1 MKTKY
6 VIKSV
11 DSFRRWVGISN
22 LFIDSLISSRE
33 ALRQFNSL
41 NAEQRI
47 SIRKRFSEC
56 DEIRNKRIPEE
67 DRDNGTYKLSVMV
80 DAHIIAA
87 DYNIDPLT
95 VVMCVDPPCKLNE
108 RVMFK

>member
-41 NAEQRI
+41 NA
-47 SIRKRFSEC
+47 K
-56 DEIRNKRIPEE
+56 
-67 DRDNGTYKLSVMV
+67 
-80 DAHIIAA
+80 
-87 DYNIDPLT
+87 
-95 VVMCVDPPCKLNE
+95 
-108 RVMFK
+108 